1 MTPRPGLLGSEAS
14 GVDGRA
20 EVLASTGCIQYRPD
34 WLVHYESAFDPED
47 AALKRAEAERL
58 EAALRDRGRWGRI
71 GGVLDVGTC
80 TGRYPLLLREA
91 VLPDGSI
98 LGIDIDPACVEF
110 ARGNVARVAG
120 SDARIAVVH
129 ADFMASELALP
140 QAPFD
145 LVLCMMSTLSYF
157 GRDRRAGFDDAL
169 QRVLVRFA
177 HLLMPEGLLFF
188 SIWSREA
195 LDAGRVLSIY
205 DESDRWKLAAWT
217 PDVDEVEQRLAAAGF
232 AFRKRSHPDP
242 RLDFWACAKA
252 DG

>member
-1 MTPRPGLLGSEAS
+1 MTPQPVPLRGDAS
-14 GVDGRA
+14 GVDRRA
-20 EVLASTGCIQYRPD
+20 EALASGGRIQYCAD
-34 WLVHYESAFDPED
+34 WLVRYDSALDPED
-47 AALKRAEAERL
+47 SELKRAEAERL
-58 EAALRDRGRWGRI
+58 ETALRDRGRWGRI
-71 GGVLDVGTC
+71 GGMLDVGTC

-91 VLPDGSI
+91 VRPDGSI
-98 LGIDIDPACVEF
+98 VGIDIDPACVEF

-129 ADFMASELALP
+129 ADFMSSELALP

-145 LVLCMMSTLSYF
+145 LIICMMSTLSYF
-157 GRDRRAGFDDAL
+157 GHDRRAGFDDAL

-177 HLLMPEGLLFF
+177 HLLMREGLLVF
-188 SIWSREA
+188 STWSREA
-195 LDAGRVLSIY
+195 LDAGRLLPIY

-217 PDVDEVEQRLAAAGF
+217 PDADEMEQRLAAAGF
-232 AFRKRSHPDP
+232 AFRKRSRPDP